1 MNALYVALGGALGS
15 LARYGITRM
24 ALFLPQTWTG
34 ITNWLGTLAVN
45 VLGSFLI
52 GCLTVMLRDA
62 RPDLAY
68 LSPLLV
74 TGFCGGFTT
83 FSTFALDGS
92 KLWTNGASVLSLVYI
107 ILSLTLSFA
116 ALFVGFRA
124 AGWMEK

>member
-24 ALFLPQTWTG
+24 TFLLPQTWTG
-34 ITNWLGTLAVN
+34 IANWLGTLTVN

-52 GCLTVMLRDA
+52 GCLTMMLRDA

-116 ALFVGFRA
+116 ALFIGFRA
-124 AGWMEK
+124 AGWIAK

>member
-1 MNALYVALGGALGS
+1 MNALYVALGGTLGS

-24 ALFLPQTWTG
+24 ALFLPQTWTE
-34 ITNWLGTLAVN
+34 TANWLGTLAVN

-62 RPDLAY
+62 RPNLAY

>member
-45 VLGSFLI
+45 VLGSFFI

>member
-24 ALFLPQTWTG
+24 TFLLPQSWTG
-34 ITNWLGTLAVN
+34 TSNWLGTLTVN

-52 GCLTVMLRDA
+52 GCLTMGLKDA

-92 KLWTNGASVLSLVYI
+92 KLWTNGASALSLAYI

-116 ALFVGFRA
+116 ALFLGFRA
-124 AGWMEK
+124 AGWMTR

>member
-1 MNALYVALGGALGS
+1 MNALYVALGGTLGS

-34 ITNWLGTLAVN
+34 TANWLGTLAVN

-116 ALFVGFRA
+116 ALFIGFRA
-124 AGWMEK
+124 AGWMAK